1 MLGADKLAS
10 TYDFFKVA
18 GEMAMEGLADNIKC
32 PVFVGD
38 FQQDTLCSRANR
50 RSWRRRRVKRAH
62 FKLFRNEDGAGAHCQ
77 VGAMQYLSQ
86 AIFDCF
92 EKVIV

>member
-1 MLGADKLAS
+1 MFQGQPEKLAE
-10 TYDFFKVA
+10 A
-18 GEMAMEGLADNIKC
+18 LGE
-32 PVFVGD
+32 
-38 FQQDTLCSRANR
+38 
-50 RSWRRRRVKRAH
+50 RAH

-77 VGAMQYLSQ
+77 VGAKQYLSQ